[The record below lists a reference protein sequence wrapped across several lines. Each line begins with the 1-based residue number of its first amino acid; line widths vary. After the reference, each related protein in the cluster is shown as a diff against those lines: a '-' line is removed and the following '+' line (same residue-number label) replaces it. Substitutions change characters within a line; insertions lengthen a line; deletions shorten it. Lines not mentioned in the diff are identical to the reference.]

1 MRKLISKVVGK
12 IKNLLLLPSH
22 FQVANDDLK
31 VRIQM
36 ANDDLKARIQVV
48 NDDLKILMGMVQS
61 EAIINKNA
69 YQSLSDLEF
78 KVFSQFGDDGII
90 QYLAHNLDLRNK
102 TFIEF
107 GVEDYFE
114 STTRFLLQKDNWSGF
129 VMDGSS
135 ENMTRLKQAPFY
147 WKYDLNA
154 QAAFV
159 TKENINH
166 LLSAGI
172 ADWEGVDILHVDIDG
187 NDYWVWKEIE
197 INPAIVIMEYNS
209 NFGIE
214 RAITVPY
221 DPGFYRTK
229 AHSSNLYWGSSLKAL
244 YLLALEKGYEFIGCT
259 SAGHNAYFI
268 RKDKMNDRVRAV
280 SLENGYVRSKYRESR
295 DENGNLTFASA
306 KERAEIL
313 RGLPVFDIEL
323 ESVVSF

>member
-1 MRKLISKVVGK
+1 MRNLVSRVAGKVK
-12 IKNLLLLPSH
+12 DLLLFPRY
-22 FQVANDDLK
+22 FQVANDDLMAK
-31 VRIQM
+31 IQTCNDELKALNQV
-36 ANDDLKARIQVV
+36 ANDNLKFLLGVV
-48 NDDLKILMGMVQS
+48 LS
-61 EAIINKNA
+61 ETVINKND
-69 YQSLSDLEF
+69 YQSLADLEF

-90 QYLAHNLDLRNK
+90 QYLAHNLDLKNK

-114 STTRFLLQKDNWSGF
+114 SNTRFLLQKDNWSGF
-129 VMDGSS
+129 VMDGSD
-135 ENMTRLKQAPFY
+135 ENLARLKRAELY
-147 WKYDLNA
+147 WKHDLNA

-159 TKENINH
+159 TKENVNQ
-166 LLSAGI
+166 LLSKGI
-172 ADWEGVDILHVDIDG
+172 SDWEEVDILHVDIDG

-221 DPGFYRTK
+221 DPDFYRTT
-229 AHSSNLYWGSSLKAL
+229 AHSSNLYWGCSLKAL
-244 YLLALEKGYEFIGCT
+244 YLLATEKGYEFIGCN
-259 SAGHNAYFI
+259 SAGNNSYFV

-280 SLENGYVRSKYRESR
+280 SLENGYVQSKYRESR
-295 DENGNLTFASA
+295 DEKSNLTFASA

-323 ESVVSF
+323 ESTVFF

>member
-1 MRKLISKVVGK
+1 MRKLISKGVEK
-12 IKNLLLLPSH
+12 IKDLLKFPNH
-22 FQVANDDLK
+22 FQVTNDDLK
-31 VRIQM
+31 V
-36 ANDDLKARIQVV
+36 
-48 NDDLKILMGMVQS
+48 LMGRGIS
-61 EAIINKNA
+61 EAIINKNG
-69 YQSLSDLEF
+69 YQSLADLEF

-114 STTRFLLQKDNWSGF
+114 SNTRFLLQKDNWSGF

-135 ENMTRLKQAPFY
+135 ENIAKLKNAQFY
-147 WKYDLNA
+147 WKHDLNA

-159 TKENINH
+159 TKDNINH

-172 ADWEGVDILHVDIDG
+172 AEWEGGVDILHVDIDG

-197 INPAIVIMEYNS
+197 INPAIAIMEYNS

-229 AHSSNLYWGSSLKAL
+229 AHFSNLYWGSSIKAL
-244 YLLALEKGYEFIGCT
+244 YLLALKKGYVFIGCN
-259 SAGHNAYFI
+259 SAGNNAYFI

-280 SLENGYVRSKYRESR
+280 SLEAGYVRSKYRESR
-295 DENGNLTFASA
+295 DEYGNLTFAPT
-306 KERAEIL
+306 KERAEVL
-313 RGLPVFDIEL
+313 RGLPVFDIES
-323 ESVVSF
+323 ETVVPF